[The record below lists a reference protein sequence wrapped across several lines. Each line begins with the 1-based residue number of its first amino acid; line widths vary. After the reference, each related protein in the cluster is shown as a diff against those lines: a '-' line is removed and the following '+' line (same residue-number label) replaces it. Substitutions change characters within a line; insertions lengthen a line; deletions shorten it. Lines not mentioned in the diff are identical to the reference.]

1 MKNKKYQ
8 VLSPDGFTIEFDK
21 WTYPS
26 KKQMMESFNKWKQ
39 RYSVQGYYSSTN
51 YGRISLDRLEDYCT
65 FKTI

>member
-8 VLSPDGFTIEFDK
+8 VLSPYGFTIEFDK